1 MTGTD
6 AWLILNAAG
15 LSVMR
20 QNLLLDEFGEAD
32 TVLGCSDAQ
41 LLAVEGIT
49 AHHLARLRSAG
60 ETFDVEAAQAAMQA
74 AGVHLC
80 SRGSPGYPRLLA
92 DTDGAPPVLFVQGS
106 LTADDAQAVAVVGTR
121 KCTAYGR
128 QVARRLASDLAR
140 RGFCIV
146 SGLAEGIDAEA
157 HLGAIEAG
165 GTTIAV
171 MASGPD
177 ITFPG
182 SHRGLREQ
190 VAGSGAVIT
199 EYPFGSPPLR
209 ERFPERNRV
218 ISGLSLGTVVVE
230 APARS
235 GALITARLAGE
246 QGRCVF
252 AVPGPVDSPASR
264 GCHALIKDGAQLV
277 EVAEDVVEGL
287 GIMLDAVPVRV
298 QRAGSVAELS
308 GEERTIVE
316 TLSFEPKHVDAIV
329 GATGIPLPAVNA
341 ALMLL
346 EMKGLVRRFPGNLY
360 VKIS

>member
-1 MTGTD
+1 MTSIE
-6 AWLILNAAG
+6 AWLTLNSSG
-15 LSVMR
+15 LSVLR
-20 QNLLLDEFGEAD
+20 QRLLLDVFGGAD
-32 TVLGCSDAQ
+32 AVLGATDGE

-49 AHHLARLRSAG
+49 AHHVGRLRSAC
-60 ETFDVEAAQAAMQA
+60 ESFDAAAVRAAMD
-74 AGVHLC
+74 AGGIGVC
-80 SRGSPGYPRLLA
+80 TCRTESYPRLLA

-106 LTADDAQAVAVVGTR
+106 LTADDAQAVAIVGTR
-121 KCTAYGR
+121 KCTPYGR
-128 QVARRLASDLAR
+128 QVARRLAGDLAR

-157 HLGAIEAG
+157 HLGALEAG
-165 GTTIAV
+165 GRTIAV

-190 VAGSGAVIT
+190 IAAAGAVVT
-199 EYPFGSPPLR
+199 EYAFGAPPLR

-218 ISGLSLGTVVVE
+218 ISGMSMGTVVVE

-252 AVPGPVDSPASR
+252 AVPGPVDSAASR

-277 EVAEDVVEGL
+277 EVAEDIVEGL
-287 GIMLDAVPVRV
+287 GIMLDAVPLRV
-298 QRAGSVAELS
+298 QRAGPAAELS
-308 GEERTIVE
+308 AAERTIVDA
-316 TLSFEPKHVDAIV
+316 LSFEPKHVDAV
-329 GATGIPLPAVNA
+329 VMVTGMPLPAVNA
-341 ALMLL
+341 TLMLL
-346 EMKGLVRRFPGNLY
+346 EMKGFVRRFPGNAY
-360 VKIS
+360 VKIP